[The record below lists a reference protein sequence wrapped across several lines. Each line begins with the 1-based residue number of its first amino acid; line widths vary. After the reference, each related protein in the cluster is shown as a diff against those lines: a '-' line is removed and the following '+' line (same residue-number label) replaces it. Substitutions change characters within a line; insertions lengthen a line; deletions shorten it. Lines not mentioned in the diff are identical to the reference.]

1 MKIMEDRVLLK
12 GILHGSVPAFRKL
25 TAEYIPLVS
34 RTSYRIMCD
43 RSDSEY
49 VTKEVFASLWHDP
62 LSYMEADSMSD
73 ALLKRTC
80 IICRRRLARRR
91 LYGVFSIHPDLF
103 VMSSPSVPSADE
115 YIARQAWEV
124 FCRASRNCSDRQR
137 ILYTLHELE
146 GLPVSTSARVGRYLE
161 FTAEEALNAARRR
174 VKEELDAYGRMD
186 DYISYVGFLRKVED
200 QLTDKTRLLSNIMQE
215 LFA

>member
-1 MKIMEDRVLLK
+1 MEERVLLK
-12 GILHGSVPAFRKL
+12 GVLHGSVPAFRKL

-49 VTKEVFASLWHDP
+49 ITKEVFISLWHDP
-62 LSYMEADSMSD
+62 LSYMEADSLSE
-73 ALLKRTC
+73 ALLRKTC
-80 IICRRRLARRR
+80 AICRKRLARRR
-91 LYGVFSIHPDLF
+91 LYGIFSIHPELF

-146 GLPVSTSARVGRYLE
+146 GLSVSASARVGRCLE
-161 FTAEEALNAARRR
+161 FSAEEALESARRR
-174 VKEELDAYGRMD
+174 VKEELDVYGRMD

-200 QLTDKTRLLSNIMQE
+200 QLTDRFRLQSNIMQE